1 MEKREVDSSARAG
14 LTNMIQVIACHHDF
28 DYSAFEDLPFDQK
41 KDLVSYGLN
50 GSKFKNIST
59 PELGEIFTQELGL

>member
-1 MEKREVDSSARAG
+1 MMACNDLNHAGQPSSCAG
-14 LTNMIQVIACHHDF
+14 VNLLLFNRSVH
-28 DYSAFEDLPFDQK
+28 LPINQK

-50 GSKFKNIST
+50 GSRFKNIST